1 MSRQASLRSAAAVAS
16 ALLVTPAQAE
26 SWPNRSLTMVV
37 PYAAGGTA
45 DPIGRVL
52 AAGLSQALGQ
62 QVIVENVGGA
72 GGMAG
77 TNRVAKAAPDGYQF
91 VFGTAGAFAHS
102 QTLHK
107 HPPYSTLNDFA
118 PVALVAEQPIVLAV
132 RRDLPVSNLQEFI
145 AYTKANQ
152 SKMQYGSPGVGSGN
166 HFGCLLLIIA
176 MGVHVTHVPYR
187 GGAPA
192 MQDLIGGRTDFQCP
206 NDVLAKPLIE
216 GGSIKGIAVLSGERS
231 KALPDLPT
239 AREQGLAELDA
250 SNWFAVAL
258 PKGTHR
264 CQTQRGNARGSR
276 QSRSAGTDAQD
287 RRRDRRAGP
296 PVVGVSGQILRK

>member
-1 MSRQASLRSAAAVAS
+1 
-16 ALLVTPAQAE
+16 
-26 SWPNRSLTMVV
+26 MVV

-77 TNRVAKAAPDGYQF
+77 TNRVARAAPDGYQF

-258 PKGTHR
+258 PKGTHPSIVAKL
-264 CQTQRGNARGSR
+264 NAATLAALDNPAVQEQMHKIGG
-276 QSRSAGTDAQD
+276 AIVAPD
-287 RRRDRRAGP
+287 RRSSEYLAKFFASEIERWGAIIKSNGLLVD
-296 PVVGVSGQILRK
+296 